1 MLRAIALSLILLFS
15 LGVIIPIATDYS
27 EAHTKHHHKKK
38 KKKKKLKKYSRA
50 WWRWYHKKQKR
61 KRAIAARKRAL
72 RIKRIL
78 AERARKAELK
88 AKQDLESGYNKVG
101 EPNQTENQ
109 AVEPKTV
116 ETKAV
121 EPKTVELKTM
131 SSTPTAKVDKKGNQR
146 QRVAAGQDENAVL
159 PSGENAPRGWKRN
172 GGSNEEFRIDDD
184 NGNAVGSASISM
196 VGDSAGEDTP
206 NNKKTLGGVPTSA
219 LRRTVIDRMVKE
231 EGWVVND
238 YQKEVN
244 GRKVYV
250 VVAQSPGPGNRV
262 QSRIFY
268 FTEVNGK
275 IYSLSTNSSTDTSD
289 RVAQDSEKVINSLLR
304 RPVQAELR

>member
-1 MLRAIALSLILLFS
+1 MLRAIALSLILLLS
-15 LGVIIPIATDYS
+15 LGALIPLATDYS
-27 EAHTKHHHKKK
+27 EAHPKHNHKK
-38 KKKKKLKKYSRA
+38 KKKKKLKKYSKA

-61 KRAIAARKRAL
+61 KKAIAARKRAL

-78 AERARKAELK
+78 AERREKARKAALLAQKENTATEAVVSENVEPK
-88 AKQDLESGYNKVG
+88 ESK
-101 EPNQTENQ
+101 PTT
-109 AVEPKTV
+109 PKTV
-116 ETKAV
+116 ETK
-121 EPKTVELKTM
+121 TL
-131 SSTPTAKVDKKGNQR
+131 SSKPAKIDKKGNPSQKV
-146 QRVAAGQDENAVL
+146 VAAGQDSEATL
-159 PSGENAPRGWKRN
+159 PSGENAPRGWKR
-172 GGSNEEFRIDDD
+172 GSSGDDYRIDDD
-184 NGNAVGSASISM
+184 NGNTIGNASISM
-196 VGDSAGEDTP
+196 VGQSSGEDNV

-275 IYSLSTNSSTDTSD
+275 IYSLSTNTSPD
-289 RVAQDSEKVINSLLR
+289 ASDKIAKDSERVINSLLR
-304 RPVQAELR
+304 RPVQADLR

>member
-27 EAHTKHHHKKK
+27 EAHTKHHHKK

-88 AKQDLESGYNKVG
+88 AKQDLESSYNKVG
-101 EPNQTENQ
+101 EPNLNETQ
-109 AVEPKTV
+109 AVETKEVEPKT
-116 ETKAV
+116 V

-146 QRVAAGQDENAVL
+146 QRVAAGQDNESATL

-172 GGSNEEFRIDDD
+172 GGSNEDFRIDDD
-184 NGNAVGSASISM
+184 NGNTVGSASLSM
-196 VGDSAGEDTP
+196 VGDSSGDDSP
-206 NNKKTLGGVPTSA
+206 SNKKTLGGVPTSA

-275 IYSLSTNSSTDTSD
+275 IYSLSTNTSTDTSD

>member
-27 EAHTKHHHKKK
+27 EARPKHHYKKK

-61 KRAIAARKRAL
+61 KKAILARKRAL

-78 AERARKAELK
+78 AERARKAKLK
-88 AKQDLESGYNKVG
+88 EQQDSQSAYTKAG
-101 EPNQTENQ
+101 EPKETEAQ
-109 AVEPKTV
+109 PVEPSEV
-116 ETKAV
+116 ES
-121 EPKTVELKTM
+121 KTVELKTL
-131 SSTPTAKVDKKGNQR
+131 SSTPTAKSDKKGNPR
-146 QRVAAGQDENAVL
+146 QRVAAGQDTESAVL
-159 PSGENAPRGWKRN
+159 HSGENAPRGWKRN
-172 GGSNEEFRIDDD
+172 GGSNDDFRIDDE
-184 NGNAVGSASISM
+184 NGNTVGSASISM
-196 VGDSAGEDTP
+196 VGQSAGEDSP
-206 NNKKTLGGVPTSA
+206 SNKKTVGGVPTSA

-275 IYSLSTNSSTDTSD
+275 IYSLSTNTSADTSD
-289 RVAQDSEKVINSLLR
+289 KIAQDSEKVINSLLR
-304 RPVQAELR
+304 RPVQADLR